1 MRGAV
6 MHREHI
12 LVVPPAAR
20 KLQIALFLTAVILVA
35 EVVTGFLANSL
46 ALLSDAG
53 HVLMDLFALGL
64 SWVAVHQSSR
74 AASGRMTYGYHRIG
88 ILVAVINAVA
98 VVVVALLIFIEAA
111 RRLQETPEVRGNI
124 LLAMAL
130 VGGLVNLVVAW
141 VLHEESRG
149 SLNVRSAFLHVLGDL
164 LGSLGVLVAAA
175 AIVAAGWLWMD
186 AAVSVAI
193 GVIILAGA
201 VRILREAAV
210 IFLEASPAHI
220 DVDELVREMSG
231 LPGVMGIHDL
241 HVWSITP
248 SIHALSCHLLVEN
261 QTISQGCLLLERVN
275 ELLSDRFAIG
285 HSTIQMETDECDPN
299 ALHCTLS
306 PNGMADPHT
315 ERADAS

>member
-6 MHREHI
+6 MHPEHI

-88 ILVAVINAVA
+88 ILVAVINAIA
-98 VVVVALLIFIEAA
+98 VVVVALFIFIEAA

-130 VGGLVNLVVAW
+130 AGGLVNLVVAW

-164 LGSLGVLVAAA
+164 LGSLGVLVAAV
-175 AIVAAGWLWMD
+175 AIVVAGWLWMD
-186 AAVSVAI
+186 AAVSVLI
-193 GVIILAGA
+193 GVIILVGA
-201 VRILREAAV
+201 VRILREAIH

-220 DVDELVREMSG
+220 DMDELVAEIVA
-231 LPGVMGIHDL
+231 LPGVEGIHDL

-275 ELLSDRFAIG
+275 ELLADRFAIG

-306 PNGMADPHT
+306 PNGMADPHI
-315 ERADAS
+315 ERADAD

>member
-20 KLQIALFLTAVILVA
+20 KLQIALLLTALILVA

-74 AASGRMTYGYHRIG
+74 AAAGRMTYGYHRIG

-98 VVVVALLIFIEAA
+98 VVVVALFIFIEAA

-141 VLHEESRG
+141 VLHGEIRG

-164 LGSLGVLVAAA
+164 LGSLGVLVAAV

-186 AAVSVAI
+186 AAVSVLI
-193 GVIILAGA
+193 GVIILVGA
-201 VRILREAAV
+201 VRILREAIH

-220 DVDELVREMSG
+220 DMDELVAEIVA
-231 LPGVMGIHDL
+231 LPGVEGIHDL

-248 SIHALSCHLLVEN
+248 NIHALSCHLLVEN

-275 ELLSDRFAIG
+275 ELL
-285 HSTIQMETDECDPN
+285 
-299 ALHCTLS
+299 
-306 PNGMADPHT
+306 
-315 ERADAS
+315 

>member
-1 MRGAV
+1 
-6 MHREHI
+6 
-12 LVVPPAAR
+12 
-20 KLQIALFLTAVILVA
+20 
-35 EVVTGFLANSL
+35 
-46 ALLSDAG
+46 
-53 HVLMDLFALGL
+53 MDLFALGL

-141 VLHEESRG
+141 VLHGESRG

-164 LGSLGVLVAAA
+164 LGSLGVLVAAV
-175 AIVAAGWLWMD
+175 AIVVAGWLWMD

-193 GVIILAGA
+193 GVIILVGA
-201 VRILREAAV
+201 VRILREAIH

-220 DVDELVREMSG
+220 DVDELVREVSG

-261 QTISQGCLLLERVN
+261 QTISQSCILLERVN

-299 ALHCTLS
+299 ALHCTLT
-306 PNGMADPHT
+306 PNGMALPPDPLT
-315 ERADAS
+315 GR

>member
-20 KLQIALFLTAVILVA
+20 KLQIAFLLTALILVA

-64 SWVAVHQSSR
+64 SWVAVRQSAR

-98 VVVVALLIFIEAA
+98 VVVVALLIFVEAT
-111 RRLQETPEVRGNI
+111 RRLQETPDVRGSL

-130 VGGLVNLVVAW
+130 VGGLVNLAVAW
-141 VLHEESRG
+141 LLHGESRG

-193 GVIILAGA
+193 GVIILVGA
-201 VRILREAAV
+201 VRILREAIH

-220 DVDELVREMSG
+220 DIDELVREVSG

-261 QTISQGCLLLERVN
+261 QSISQGCVLLERVN
-275 ELLSDRFAIG
+275 ELLADRFAIG
-285 HSTIQMETDECDPN
+285 HSTIQMETDVCDPN

-306 PNGMADPHT
+306 PNGTTVSPT
-315 ERADAS
+315 EEE

>member
-1 MRGAV
+1 
-6 MHREHI
+6 
-12 LVVPPAAR
+12 
-20 KLQIALFLTAVILVA
+20 
-35 EVVTGFLANSL
+35 
-46 ALLSDAG
+46 
-53 HVLMDLFALGL
+53 
-64 SWVAVHQSSR
+64 
-74 AASGRMTYGYHRIG
+74 MTYGYHRIG

-98 VVVVALLIFIEAA
+98 VVVVALFIFIEAA

-164 LGSLGVLVAAA
+164 LGSLGVLVAAV
-175 AIVAAGWLWMD
+175 AIVAVGWLWMD
-186 AAVSVAI
+186 AAVSVLI
-193 GVIILAGA
+193 GVIILVGA
-201 VRILREAAV
+201 VRILREAIH

-220 DVDELVREMSG
+220 DMDELVAEIVA
-231 LPGVMGIHDL
+231 LPGVEGIHDL

-285 HSTIQMETDECDPN
+285 HSTIQMETDVCDPN

-306 PNGMADPHT
+306 PNGMSEPHT
-315 ERADAS
+315 ERADAD

>member
-6 MHREHI
+6 MHPEHI

-20 KLQIALFLTAVILVA
+20 KLQTALFLTALILVA

-98 VVVVALLIFIEAA
+98 VVVVALLIFVEAA

-164 LGSLGVLVAAA
+164 LGSLGVLVAAV
-175 AIVAAGWLWMD
+175 AIVVAGWLWMD
-186 AAVSVAI
+186 AAVSVLI
-193 GVIILAGA
+193 GVIILVGA
-201 VRILREAAV
+201 VRILREAIH

-220 DVDELVREMSG
+220 DMDELVAEIVA
-231 LPGVMGIHDL
+231 LPGVEGIHDL

-275 ELLSDRFAIG
+275 ELLADRFAIG
-285 HSTIQMETDECDPN
+285 HSTIQMETDVCDPN

-306 PNGMADPHT
+306 PNGMAVPHI
-315 ERADAS
+315 ERADAD

>member
-1 MRGAV
+1 
-6 MHREHI
+6 MHPEHI
-12 LVVPPAAR
+12 LIVPPAAK
-20 KLQIALFLTAVILVA
+20 KLQIALFLTAFILVA

-46 ALLSDAG
+46 ALLADAG

-64 SWVAVHQSSR
+64 SWVAVRQSAR
-74 AASGRMTYGYHRIG
+74 AASGRMTYGYHRLG
-88 ILVAVINAVA
+88 ILVAAINAVA
-98 VVVVALLIFIEAA
+98 VIVVAFIIFNAAA
-111 RRLQETPEVRGNI
+111 RRLQETPEVRGSL

-141 VLHEESRG
+141 VLHQESRH

-175 AIVAAGWLWMD
+175 AIVVAGWVWMD
-186 AAVSVAI
+186 AAVSVLI
-193 GVIILAGA
+193 GVIILIGA
-201 VRILREAAV
+201 VLILREAIH

-220 DVDELVREMSG
+220 DMDELVREMSG

-261 QTISQGCLLLERVN
+261 QSISEGCLLLERVN
-275 ELLSDRFAIG
+275 GLLSDRFDIG
-285 HSTIQMETDECDPN
+285 HSTIQLETDECDPN

-306 PNGMADPHT
+306 PNGMSEPHGPPV
-315 ERADAS
+315 

>member
-1 MRGAV
+1 
-6 MHREHI
+6 MHPEHI
-12 LVVPPAAR
+12 LVVPPAAK
-20 KLQIALFLTAVILVA
+20 KLQIALFLTALILVA

-64 SWVAVHQSSR
+64 SWVAVRQSAR
-74 AASGRMTYGYHRIG
+74 AASGRMTYGYHRMG
-88 ILVAVINAVA
+88 ILVAVINAIA
-98 VVVVALLIFIEAA
+98 VVVIALLIFVEAA
-111 RRLQETPEVRGNI
+111 RRLQETPEVKGGL

-141 VLHEESRG
+141 VLHQESRS

-175 AIVAAGWLWMD
+175 AIIAAGWVWMD
-186 AAVSVAI
+186 AAVSVLI
-193 GVIILAGA
+193 GVIILVGA
-201 VRILREAAV
+201 VGILREAIH

-220 DVDELVREMSG
+220 DMDELVREMSG
-231 LPGVMGIHDL
+231 LPGVRGIHDL

-248 SIHALSCHLLVEN
+248 SIHALSCHLLVED
-261 QTISQGCLLLERVN
+261 QSISQGCLLLERVN
-275 ELLSDRFAIG
+275 GLLSDRFDIG
-285 HSTIQMETDECDPN
+285 HSTIQLETDECDPN

-306 PNGMADPHT
+306 PNGMAEPHGPHV
-315 ERADAS
+315 

>member
-1 MRGAV
+1 
-6 MHREHI
+6 MHPEHI
-12 LVVPPAAR
+12 LIVPPAAK
-20 KLQIALFLTAVILVA
+20 KLQIALFLTAFILVA

-46 ALLSDAG
+46 ALLADAG

-64 SWVAVHQSSR
+64 SWVAVRQSAR
-74 AASGRMTYGYHRIG
+74 AASGRMTYGYHRLG
-88 ILVAVINAVA
+88 ILVAAINAVA
-98 VVVVALLIFIEAA
+98 VIVVALLIFNAAA
-111 RRLQETPEVRGNI
+111 RRLQETPEVRGSL

-141 VLHEESRG
+141 VLHQESRH

-175 AIVAAGWLWMD
+175 AIVVAGWVWMD
-186 AAVSVAI
+186 AAVSVLI
-193 GVIILAGA
+193 GVIILIGA
-201 VRILREAAV
+201 VLILREAIH

-220 DVDELVREMSG
+220 DMDELVREMSG

-248 SIHALSCHLLVEN
+248 NIHALSCHLLVEN
-261 QTISQGCLLLERVN
+261 QSISQGCLLLERVN
-275 ELLSDRFAIG
+275 GLLSDRFDIG
-285 HSTIQMETDECDPN
+285 HSTIQLETDECDPN

-306 PNGMADPHT
+306 PNGMSEPHDPPV
-315 ERADAS
+315 

>member
-6 MHREHI
+6 MHPEHI

-20 KLQIALFLTAVILVA
+20 KLQTALFLTALILVA

-98 VVVVALLIFIEAA
+98 VVVVALLIFVEAA

-164 LGSLGVLVAAA
+164 LGSLGVLVAAV
-175 AIVAAGWLWMD
+175 AIVVAGWLWMD
-186 AAVSVAI
+186 AAVSVLI
-193 GVIILAGA
+193 GVIILVGA
-201 VRILREAAV
+201 AQILREAIH

-220 DVDELVREMSG
+220 DMDELVAEIVA
-231 LPGVMGIHDL
+231 LPGVEGIHDL

-275 ELLSDRFAIG
+275 ELLADRFAIG
-285 HSTIQMETDECDPN
+285 HSTIQMETDVCDPN

-306 PNGMADPHT
+306 SNGMAVSPT
-315 ERADAS
+315 EEE